1 MSFNVNLKSFKNLLQ
16 KVYSTV
22 PVRTPYPVLLNLK
35 FVIGGGQLKVYA
47 TDMDTFVVAQISID
61 SDEEKKFVVNAKK
74 IYDWTTISSN
84 DDNQNISIDINDISV
99 VITRGKSKSAFAC
112 VDINDY
118 PEFPQFDKSKSYE
131 FPAEKLKYVSG
142 RVSSFAA
149 LKNESRNRGALE
161 GVLFDCF
168 KDKVIFVATDAHKLS
183 IVSFNTS
190 FGFNESVSVIVP
202 PKPLNEVVN
211 IIESSE
217 FDNVKV
223 SIFPENISFFSD
235 DFELVT
241 KLFEGPYPDYN
252 KVIPTEHN
260 NEFSIERQDLINSL
274 KIAASVADKTNNLVK
289 LCLEG
294 NELCLRSEDTNTN
307 SRSDEFLSV
316 DYPNDDKFVI
326 GFNANL
332 LIEILSVIDTQKV
345 KFEFINNTTGS
356 VIKPV
361 YSENSE
367 DKNILFLL
375 MPLRFPE

>member
-1 MSFNVNLKSFKNLLQ
+1 MAFNVNLKSFKNLLQ
-16 KVYSTV
+16 KVYPTV

-35 FVIGGGQLKVYA
+35 FVVGGGQLKVYA
-47 TDMDTFVVAQISID
+47 TDMDTSVVAQIAVD

-74 IYDWTTISSN
+74 IYDWTTISSS
-84 DDNQNISIDINDISV
+84 DDNQNVSVEISDSSV

-118 PEFPQFDKSKSYE
+118 PEFPQFDKSKNYE

-142 RVSSFAA
+142 KVSSFAA

-190 FGFNESVSVIVP
+190 FGFNESISVIVP

-211 IIESSE
+211 IIESSGC
-217 FDNVKV
+217 DNVKV
-223 SIFPENISFFSD
+223 SIFPENISFFSN
-235 DFELVT
+235 DFELIT
-241 KLFEGPYPDYN
+241 RLFEGPYPDYN

-260 NEFSIERQDLINSL
+260 NEFSVERQDLINSL

-294 NELCLRSEDTNTN
+294 DELCLRSEDTNTN

-316 DYPNDDKFVI
+316 NYPNDDKFVI

-332 LIEILSVIDTQKV
+332 LIEILSAIDTQKV
-345 KFEFINNTTGS
+345 KFEFVNNTTGS

-361 YSENSE
+361 YSEGGE
-367 DKNILFLL
+367 EKDILFLL